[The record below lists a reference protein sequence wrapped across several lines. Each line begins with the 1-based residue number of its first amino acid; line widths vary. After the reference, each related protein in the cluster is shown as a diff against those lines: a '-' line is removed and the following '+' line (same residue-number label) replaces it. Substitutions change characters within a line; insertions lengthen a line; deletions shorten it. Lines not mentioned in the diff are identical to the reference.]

1 MNPKPR
7 LVGKPEKV
15 VRLLDVDKA
24 LRGYQEAYDEMV
36 KKYSIVGR
44 PSWFRRVLRKVFR
57 I

>member
-24 LRGYQEAYDEMV
+24 LRGYQREYDEMT
-36 KKYSIVGR
+36 KKFAIVGR